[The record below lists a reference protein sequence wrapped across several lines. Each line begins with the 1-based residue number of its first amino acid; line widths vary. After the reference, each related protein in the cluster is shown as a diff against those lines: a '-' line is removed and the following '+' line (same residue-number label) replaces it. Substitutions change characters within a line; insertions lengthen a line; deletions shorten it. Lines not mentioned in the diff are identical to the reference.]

1 MQRTLCRFL
10 YAENPLHVRVIRM
23 SHPNPPSSDARTLD
37 PRSLRALAHPLR
49 MRILDLL
56 SDHGPSTSAR
66 LAERLGENTGTVSWH
81 LRHLAEHGYIEE
93 EEGRGTKRERWWR
106 RKDRTLV
113 IQTRDLQVDPQTRAA
128 VSVYRQHYLERTF
141 QRAARALSVPPTGD
155 WIGAGNMSDWGDVRM
170 TPDQLRALGAEL
182 LAVIKRHVPDPEA
195 PVAPEA
201 QPVLIQFQ
209 VLPMLPE
216 PEPESGAESE
226 SESGAESAAK
236 SESSEESE

>member
-1 MQRTLCRFL
+1 MTDETPNAPTGSRT
-10 YAENPLHVRVIRM
+10 V
-23 SHPNPPSSDARTLD
+23 D

-56 SDHGPSTSAR
+56 SDHGPSTSAK
-66 LAERLGENTGTVSWH
+66 LAAQLGENTGTVSWH

-113 IQTRDLQVDPQTRAA
+113 LNTRDLQNDRQTREAME
-128 VSVYRQHYLERTF
+128 VYQQHYLERTF

-170 TPDQLRALGAEL
+170 TPDQLRALGVEL
-182 LAVIKRHVPDPEA
+182 LAVIKRHVPDPDA
-195 PVAPEA
+195 PVPPGA

-209 VLPMLPE
+209 ALPMLPL
-216 PEPESGAESE
+216 PA
-226 SESGAESAAK
+226 
-236 SESSEESE
+236 EESE